1 VQRRRALISPLLIV
15 VLLLP
20 ATVGAQRE
28 GKHAQSKSAAAQEKL
43 SLVLRAMQ
51 DELDHSMGALKSQ
64 PVPAYFLSYEII
76 EHENVAITS
85 SFGMLASSTE
95 GTQRMLHIDLRVGDY
110 KLDNTHTI
118 RGGSPFAMFA
128 DRFSSIEVPLEN
140 DPAAIRSVIWYH
152 TDRRYKSAVEQFTR
166 VKANVQ
172 VKVEAEDKS
181 ADFSAEPPEQ
191 FSEPVVKTVLDRKK
205 WEEKVR
211 RYSAPFAKYG
221 DIYGATAT
229 LSVVGETRWYVN
241 SEGSVIQTSQPY
253 YRLYINAFSKADDGM
268 ELPLYR
274 SFFATSENGLPDDGE
289 IAKAAE
295 KMIADLHALRK
306 APVVDPYQGPAI
318 LSGRAS
324 GVFFHEIF
332 GHRIEGH
339 RQKQEQEAQTF
350 KKMVNQKVL
359 PEFVSVYFDPTSA
372 SAGGTELAGTYRFD
386 DEGVKARRVAV
397 VQDGVLKS
405 FLMSRSPIEGFSQ
418 SNGHGRAQ
426 AGFSPVSRQS
436 NLIVE
441 TKQKVTRAELKKML
455 IERIKKDDKPF
466 GLLFDDIMGGFTFT
480 GRTVPNAFNV
490 IPEVVYRVYPD
501 GREELVRGVDLIGT
515 PLSVFARIVAV
526 DDEVGVFNG
535 ICGAESG
542 GVPVGAASP
551 GILLSQIEVQKK
563 EKSQERPP
571 LLPPPFSTE

>member
-1 VQRRRALISPLLIV
+1 ML
-15 VLLLP
+15 LLLP

-28 GKHAQSKSAAAQEKL
+28 GKRTQSKIAAAQEKF
-43 SLVLRAMQ
+43 SPVLRAMK
-51 DELDHSMGALKSQ
+51 DEMDHSLGALKSQ

-76 EHENVAITS
+76 ENHNVSITS
-85 SFGMLASSTE
+85 SFGMLAASTE
-95 GTQRMLHIDLRVGDY
+95 STQRMLHIDLRVGDY
-110 KLDNTHTI
+110 KLDNTHSI

-128 DRFSSIEVPLEN
+128 DRFSSIEVPLED

-152 TDRRYKSAVEQFTR
+152 TDRRYKGAVEQFTR

-181 ADFSAEPPEQ
+181 ADFSAEPPER
-191 FSEPVVKTVLDRKK
+191 FSEPVVKIALDRKK
-205 WEEKVR
+205 WEEKLR
-211 RYSAPFAKYG
+211 QYSAPFAKYG

-274 SFFATSENGLPDDGE
+274 SFFATSESGLPDDAE
-289 IAKAAE
+289 MAKAAK
-295 KMIADLHALRK
+295 KMIADLHALRT

-332 GHRIEGH
+332 GHRVEGH
-339 RQKQEQEAQTF
+339 RQKQEQEGQTF

-359 PEFVSVYFDPTSA
+359 PEFLSVYFDPTTP
-372 SAGGTELAGTYRFD
+372 SAGGMEMAGTYRFD

-397 VQDGVLKS
+397 VEEGVLKN
-405 FLMSRSPIEGFSQ
+405 FLMSRSPIEGFSH

-436 NLIVE
+436 NLIVA

-466 GLLFDDIMGGFTFT
+466 GLLFDDIMGGFTLT

-490 IPEVVYRVYPD
+490 IPEMVYRIYPD

-526 DDEVGVFNG
+526 DDELDVFNG

-551 GILLSQIEVQKK
+551 GILVSQIEVQKK

-571 LLPPPFSTE
+571 LLPPPFPTE